1 MTWIMSHDPYGPF
14 YIDHILWTISYG
26 PYHMDHI
33 IWTMKW
39 TISTVEFWD
48 FHKVNCF
55 GACVSWGFLFAIY
68 LEYPWFDR
76 CSWCYSRSCSCW
88 RCTRSR
94 LWGRTHLGT
103 DSPVWIITR
112 WWGQSRSWCRFYQ
125 NIESFP
131 GAKATKERSK
141 NSKGRFIMH
150 NYLTEVSYVSLLLSL
165 PSIVTVD
172 SVK

>member
-1 MTWIMSHDPYGPF
+1 MDHIMSIPTYGA
-14 YIDHILWTISYG
+14 YDIISYG
-26 PYHMDHI
+26 PYHMDRI
-33 IWTMKW
+33 IWT
-39 TISTVEFWD
+39 ICTVEFWD